1 MSRSRTRHTESRRW
15 WNCGGDGTGS
25 NGRLRAIRNNRTTAA
40 SGRWQGM
47 CHVRS
52 SGSLQKEIPQ
62 TQKTVRLEY
71 VRRRYSFSVNK
82 SGVWVV
88 RKRGWQCRRS
98 GREAL
103 NRFTESVCRGIKPGG
118 TTGTSFSLLSQ
129 QFRNSILP
137 GQEFFVFPGEGA
149 DMIRKHRY
157 WRTAD

>member
-1 MSRSRTRHTESRRW
+1 MVELRRRRYRIEW
-15 WNCGGDGTGS
+15 TSEGNQKQQ
-25 NGRLRAIRNNRTTAA
+25 NH
-40 SGRWQGM
+40 SGFRKMAGY

-52 SGSLQKEIPQ
+52 SGSLQREIPQ